1 VTSPRMK
8 MKLLNALAFG
18 KVGSMVRGGVWLT
31 VLVAACSSPVFAQ
44 HGIQEFTA
52 NGTFTVPAGVS
63 ELRVDAYGGGGGGGG
78 ADGSTQFGGG
88 GGGAAYNAGVVTV
101 SPGEVLTI
109 MVGSGGKGGLAG
121 NPAQAGAAGGTTK
134 ILNSSKVVLFAAN
147 GGKGGQGATS
157 TANGSSGVGGAA
169 GSFGSIRHVGQGG
182 LANSAGYGYVPL
194 GFSNNS
200 NDAFGIVVNPG
211 FGAGGNGG
219 SGGFSG
225 GNGFSGSLGYML
237 ISW

>member
-1 VTSPRMK
+1 MTSPGMK
-8 MKLLNALAFG
+8 MKLWRTLTLG
-18 KVGSMVRGGVWLT
+18 KVRSMARGMWLT
-31 VLVAACSSPVFAQ
+31 VLVAACASPVFAQ
-44 HGIQEFTA
+44 HGVQEFTA
-52 NGTFTVPAGVS
+52 NATFTVPAAVS

-78 ADGSTQFGGG
+78 ADGSNQGGG
-88 GGGAAYNAGVVTV
+88 GGGAAYNAGVITV

-134 ILNSSKVVLFAAN
+134 ILNSSKVVLFAAS

-157 TANGSSGVGGAA
+157 TSNGNSGAGGAA
-169 GSFGSIRHVGQGG
+169 GSFGSIRHVGQSG
-182 LANSAGYGYVPL
+182 LACQAGYGYVPV

-211 FGAGGNGG
+211 FGAGG
-219 SGGFSG
+219 SGCNG
-225 GNGFSGSLGYML
+225 GNGLNGSPGYML